1 MVSCRIVIFV
11 IISKIKIGLK
21 SCQVGAH
28 MVVWVDGVKYVHS
41 LGANILSAFAVRDG
55 DDCGAGRRGRV
66 AGRGGVSLCPV
77 DVRLS
82 EAIQTEPNK
91 GMSCRLPITR
101 VLLLG
106 WQACQADCWTSYTI
120 PRRPLPSK
128 RLCNLPT
135 STERVATETLISHA
149 KLPSICREKNCINV
163 PKPVVHET

>member
-101 VLLLG
+101 VDYCCWGGRPVRRIAGPPTPSPEDRYPPSVSAIYLLQQRGL
-106 WQACQADCWTSYTI
+106 
-120 PRRPLPSK
+120 PLRR
-128 RLCNLPT
+128 
-135 STERVATETLISHA
+135 
-149 KLPSICREKNCINV
+149 
-163 PKPVVHET
+163 